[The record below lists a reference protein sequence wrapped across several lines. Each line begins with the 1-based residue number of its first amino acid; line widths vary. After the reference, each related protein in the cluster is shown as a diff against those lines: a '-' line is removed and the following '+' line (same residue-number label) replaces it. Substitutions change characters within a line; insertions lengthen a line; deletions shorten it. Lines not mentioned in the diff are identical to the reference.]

1 MAIGTTGAC
10 AVVIKTVKN
19 VVTGFIRLNAAL
31 EYTPHLIRRMRRLL
45 QGNRKNLG
53 TTWNLY
59 HQDTGLDRVRR
70 VWREK
75 QRLSNQWFL
84 AKRESWTSCLCLL

>member
-1 MAIGTTGAC
+1 MAIGTSGAC

-19 VVTGFIRLNAAL
+19 VLAGFIRLNAAL

-45 QGNRKNLG
+45 EGYKKNLG

-59 HQDTGLDRVRR
+59 HPDIYD
-70 VWREK
+70 
-75 QRLSNQWFL
+75 SIP
-84 AKRESWTSCLCLL
+84 AK